1 MEADETTRYEAILE
15 KMETQEFAKIIREE
29 IKERE
34 KKKIISTKEVKKFA
48 WISYGRKELSET
60 ELA

>member
-1 MEADETTRYEAILE
+1 
-15 KMETQEFAKIIREE
+15 METQEFAKIIREE